1 MAVLATE
8 LSSPRVAWLR
18 IAIRNLRNG
27 VLEVEGGVRFHCDAF
42 TRVLSGCTE
51 AAVVVLTIGPQLD
64 AQVSKFMHAGELLD
78 ALLLESAGWLAI
90 EDATRQFKIYFRETA
105 RANGHRI
112 TSRMGPGYSYRHD
125 SHVCTW
131 PLEEQLSLFGLFGE
145 TALPVTV
152 MESSAM
158 LPKMSRS
165 GLFGIARLTQ

>member
-1 MAVLATE
+1 MPPFLRD
-8 LSSPRVAWLR
+8 SPPNDPDRGVA
-18 IAIRNLRNG
+18 IH
-27 VLEVEGGVRFHCDAF
+27 V
-42 TRVLSGCTE
+42 
-51 AAVVVLTIGPQLD
+51 P
-64 AQVSKFMHAGELLD
+64 
-78 ALLLESAGWLAI
+78 
-90 EDATRQFKIYFRETA
+90 FKIYFRETA